1 MLVLIGVEAECEI
14 AICLFDLCVGCGFGD
29 SKDVV
34 VVLLGVEEGN
44 VFAHLSLFLVGHS

>member
-1 MLVLIGVEAECEI
+1 MLVLVGMESECEI

-29 SKDVV
+29 SEDVV
-34 VVLLGVEEGN
+34 VVLLGVEGGD